1 MTKEEPNKIIE
12 KEMYDIINAL
22 KNDIRELK
30 DEIEKIKTLLNLL
43 WEDLEK

>member
-12 KEMYDIINAL
+12 KEMYDIINVL